1 MVGAYLYLRI
11 IRPPKDGGAEAAPPS
26 ATRKEA
32 LGGQGSA
39 LGRGIGALWGSRS
52 SAVEKWAHS
61 QSLWT
66 PQEMESIL
74 LHKVPKKIIFAIK
87 CTLTNR
93 T

>member
-52 SAVEKWAHS
+52 SDGPTASHFGLRKKWRVFY
-61 QSLWT
+61 
-66 PQEMESIL
+66 SI
-74 LHKVPKKIIFAIK
+74 KYPKK
-87 CTLTNR
+87 
-93 T
+93 